1 MADRGAAQAL
11 LAILG
16 GTFDPIH
23 YGHLRL
29 ADDVRRALMLPE
41 VRLIPAGDP
50 PHRTPP
56 QASAADRLAMTALG
70 VVEFPGLAADA
81 REVEQSGKSYT
92 VRTLEA
98 LRKEAP
104 ARPLALIVGADALA
118 GLTSWHRWRDVFA
131 LAHLIVIPRPGVDAT
146 HTLPAVLASE
156 WKARWT
162 PEAQSLRS
170 STAGAIYEQVVMPQ
184 PISASEIRAALAR
197 GRAGLRDVERW
208 LPPAVLAYIE
218 AHKLYGYA

>member
-1 MADRGAAQAL
+1 MRKRWSPAFRARAMADRGTAREL

-29 ADDVRRALMLPE
+29 ADDVRRALMLAE
-41 VRLIPAGDP
+41 VRLIPAGNP

-70 VVEFPGLAADA
+70 VVEFPGL
-81 REVEQSGKSYT
+81 V
-92 VRTLEA
+92 
-98 LRKEAP
+98 
-104 ARPLALIVGADALA
+104 ADALA
-118 GLTSWHRWRDVFA
+118 GLTTWHRWRDLFA

-146 HTLPAVLASE
+146 PTLPAVLAAE

-162 PEAQSLRS
+162 PDPQSLRS
-170 STAGAIYEQVVMPQ
+170 STAGAIYEQVVTPQ

-197 GRAGLRDVERW
+197 GRAGLLDVEGW